1 MAEPVDITAKGG
13 TPDLQAE
20 PMLINIG
27 PSHPATHATLRFQAT
42 LDGETILDLV
52 PEFGYLHRGFE
63 KESEAATWTQVIP
76 YTDRLNYVSPLMNN
90 VGYAMAVEKLC
101 GIEITERCKYVR
113 VIISELSRIID
124 HMVCIGTNMVD
135 LGALT
140 NFWYF
145 WKPREEV
152 YFLIEELCGQRLTTS
167 YTRIGGAMAD
177 LPEGWTD
184 RLLAVCRGVIPECI
198 ADVNALLTK
207 NRIFIERTMGVGP
220 ITAKDAIALGFTG
233 PCLRAAGVPLDLRKD
248 EPYLVYDR
256 FDFDIPIGEAGDTCD
271 RYMVRMEEMRQSL
284 RIIEQAVATA
294 SRRPHQHRRPPV
306 HPSGEGAGVREH
318 RGADEPLQVHHGGGQ
333 GPGRRGLLGDRGGQR
348 RARVLHREQGR
359 GRAVQDQGPAAVL
372 PAVPGDPAPREG
384 ADDRGSHRRSG
395 ERQHHRGGAGPV
407 SVAFSET
414 GRAEFERLLTRYPD
428 RKAVILPALHLAQ
441 KEFGY
446 VSDEAI
452 VYIAGL
458 VGTSPAEIEGVATFY
473 TMYNR
478 KPVGKYHV
486 QICRN
491 ISCSLLGAEHLIEH
505 VSKKLGVRPG
515 ETTPDGKFTLAKVEC
530 LGSCGTAPVMQVND
544 EYHENLTVESID
556 RILDQLP

>member
-1 MAEPVDITAKGG
+1 MAEPVDIQVMSGE
-13 TPDLQAE
+13 PDLQAE

-27 PSHPATHATLRFQAT
+27 PSHPATHATLRFHAK

-63 KESEAATWTQVIP
+63 KESEASTWTQVIP

-101 GIEITERCKYVR
+101 GVEITERCKYVR

-152 YFLIEELCGQRLTTS
+152 YKLIEELCGQRLTTA

-207 NRIFIERTMGVGP
+207 NRIFIERTMGAGP

-256 FDFDIPIGEAGDTCD
+256 FDFDVPIGEAGDTCD
-271 RYMVRMEEMRQSL
+271 RYMVRMEEMQQSL
-284 RIIEQAVATA
+284 RIIEQAVAQLPGGPINIDDP
-294 SRRPHQHRRPPV
+294 RFILPPKALV
-306 HPSGEGAGVREH
+306 YENIEALMNHFKFIMEGVKVPAGEVYSATEAANGE
-318 RGADEPLQVHHGGGQ
+318 
-333 GPGRRGLLGDRGGQR
+333 LGYFI
-348 RARVLHREQGR
+348 VS
-359 GRAVQDQGPAAVL
+359 
-372 PAVPGDPAPREG
+372 
-384 ADDRGSHRRSG
+384 RGS
-395 ERQHHRGGAGPV
+395 
-407 SVAFSET
+407 
-414 GRAEFERLLTRYPD
+414 
-428 RKAVILPALHLAQ
+428 PA
-441 KEFGY
+441 
-446 VSDEAI
+446 S
-452 VYIAGL
+452 
-458 VGTSPAEIEGVATFY
+458 
-473 TMYNR
+473 
-478 KPVGKYHV
+478 
-486 QICRN
+486 
-491 ISCSLLGAEHLIEH
+491 
-505 VSKKLGVRPG
+505 
-515 ETTPDGKFTLAKVEC
+515 
-530 LGSCGTAPVMQVND
+530 
-544 EYHENLTVESID
+544 
-556 RILDQLP
+556 

>member
-1 MAEPVDITAKGG
+1 
-13 TPDLQAE
+13 
-20 PMLINIG
+20 
-27 PSHPATHATLRFQAT
+27 
-42 LDGETILDLV
+42 ETILDLV

-63 KESEAATWTQVIP
+63 KESEAATWTQVVP

-90 VGYAMAVEKLC
+90 VGYAIAVEKLC

-220 ITAKDAIALGFTG
+220 ISAKDAVALGFTG

-248 EPYLVYDR
+248 APYLVYDR
-256 FDFDIPIGEAGDTCD
+256 FDFDVPVGVAGDTCD

-284 RIIEQAVATA
+284 RIIEQAIAKLPGGPINVDDPRFILPGKAQVYENIEALMNHFKFIMEGVKVPAGEVYSATEA
-294 SRRPHQHRRPPV
+294 ANGELGFYIVSRGGGGPYKIKVRPPCFPLFQGIPHLV
-306 HPSGEGAGVREH
+306 KGQMI
-318 RGADEPLQVHHGGGQ
+318 ADLI
-333 GPGRRGLLGDRGGQR
+333 
-348 RARVLHREQGR
+348 
-359 GRAVQDQGPAAVL
+359 AVL
-372 PAVPGDPAPREG
+372 GSVNIVAGEL
-384 ADDRGSHRRSG
+384 DR
-395 ERQHHRGGAGPV
+395 
-407 SVAFSET
+407 
-414 GRAEFERLLTRYPD
+414 
-428 RKAVILPALHLAQ
+428 
-441 KEFGY
+441 
-446 VSDEAI
+446 
-452 VYIAGL
+452 
-458 VGTSPAEIEGVATFY
+458 
-473 TMYNR
+473 
-478 KPVGKYHV
+478 
-486 QICRN
+486 
-491 ISCSLLGAEHLIEH
+491 
-505 VSKKLGVRPG
+505 
-515 ETTPDGKFTLAKVEC
+515 
-530 LGSCGTAPVMQVND
+530 
-544 EYHENLTVESID
+544 
-556 RILDQLP
+556 